1 MAAVCRCVH
10 DFGVTLVQSGE
21 GVRIVVFSSGHVNLK
36 FVILKYLFQA
46 YSEWQEHPVLTTVST
61 TGKPIKD
68 IEFPA
73 ITICSQGAI
82 KEVWNGK

>member
-1 MAAVCRCVH
+1 M
-10 DFGVTLVQSGE
+10 
-21 GVRIVVFSSGHVNLK
+21 INLK
-36 FVILKYLFQA
+36 YRLQA
-46 YSEWQEHPVLTTVST
+46 YNEWQENPVLTTVST

-82 KEVWNGK
+82 KEVQLHENQIF